1 MPPPR
6 SFGARRMGE
15 PVMRVL
21 VVGAGGHGQVAADVL
36 LQAAAQGG
44 GWQLAGFLDDDAK
57 LWGTVRLGAPIL
69 GAVSRAAEYAHD
81 ALLLGIGDNATRR
94 RLYKEL
100 AAAGERFVT
109 VCHPS
114 AQVGNAVEI
123 DAGTLLGPGV
133 VVNTGSRVGANVI
146 LNSGSIVEH
155 HNRIG
160 DHAHIAPGARLGGD
174 VAIGAGTLVG
184 IGALVLPGVQIG
196 AWSIIGAGAV
206 VTKDVP
212 ARVVAVGAPA
222 RVVRTAEI

>member
-1 MPPPR
+1 MV
-6 SFGARRMGE
+6 E
-15 PVMRVL
+15 PVTRVL

-36 LQAAAQGG
+36 LHGAVLHGALQGG
-44 GWQLAGFLDDDAK
+44 ELQLAGFLDDDAS
-57 LWGTVRLGAPIL
+57 LWGAVRLGAPIY
-69 GAVSRAAEYAHD
+69 GAVSRAAEFAHD

-94 RLYKEL
+94 RLYERL

-109 VCHPS
+109 VRHCS
-114 AQVGNAVEI
+114 AQVGSAVAI
-123 DAGTLLGPGV
+123 GAGTLLGPGV
-133 VVNTGSRVGANVI
+133 VVNTGSQVGANVI

-160 DHAHIAPGARLGGD
+160 DFVHIAPGARLGGE

-184 IGALVLPGVQIG
+184 IGALVLPGVRIG

-212 ARVVAVGAPA
+212 AQVVAVGAPA
-222 RVVRTAEI
+222 RVVRNAET